1 MSTKDR
7 KKQQKDEAV
16 EREPTKSETSKRAA
30 VSLFENTVSN
40 FWKKYSEG
48 TPVKIKLVDSFILFL
63 TSLIVWQLFYRIVSG
78 TDFPKNAFLSGIFA
92 PLGVI
97 TLAVA
102 FRMHIVNDEGR
113 MIPESQT
120 YRALWEFMAGLVVLS
135 VVAINFLG

>member
-1 MSTKDR
+1 MSTKNQ
-7 KKQQKDEAV
+7 KKPQKEDIA
-16 EREPTKSETSKRAA
+16 EREQTRTETSKKVAG
-30 VSLFENTVSN
+30 SLFESTVSN

-63 TSLIVWQLFYRIVSG
+63 TSLIIWQLFYRIVSG

-102 FRMHIVNDEGR
+102 FRMHIVNDEGK
-113 MIPESQT
+113 MIPENQT